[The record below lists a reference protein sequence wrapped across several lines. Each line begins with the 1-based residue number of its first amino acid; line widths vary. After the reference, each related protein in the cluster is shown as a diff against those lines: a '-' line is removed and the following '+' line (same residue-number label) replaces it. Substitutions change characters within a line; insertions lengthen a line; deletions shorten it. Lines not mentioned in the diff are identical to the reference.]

1 MHQIGIV
8 EHLDRIKG
16 MEFAKDRM
24 RTEEVV
30 ISNPKG
36 NGVISRIKEF
46 IAAGVAVGSFEGAV
60 ETFDHLLERTK
71 LCGNG
76 IIISEPDYLRDI
88 EFEWIILA
96 QSKLLSGKR
105 ISRIPV
111 RNEAEVLRQGF
122 EILKRHAHGHDA
134 RTDTT
139 VIGNP
144 VADDGT
150 GNRIHDEPDVGFNTL
165 DLDVGLISDK
175 GGRLFEWIGHE
186 KRAHESS
193 GGSAIVFNRRVR
205 DIDAVDFLESQ
216 CGFPQ
221 RKPQIDRTSQ
231 AKSHNM
237 GVMLA
242 ELQGESILRK

>member
-1 MHQIGIV
+1 
-8 EHLDRIKG
+8 
-16 MEFAKDRM
+16 MEFANDRM

-30 ISNPKG
+30 ISNLEG
-36 NGVISRIKEF
+36 NGIISRIKEF

-60 ETFDHLLERTK
+60 ETFDHLLERAK
-71 LCGNG
+71 FCGNG
-76 IIISEPDYLRDI
+76 IVIGETDHLRDI
-88 EFEWIILA
+88 EFERVILA

-105 ISRIPV
+105 ISRIPI

-150 GNRIHDEPDVGFNTL
+150 GNRIHDEPDVGFDPLN
-165 DLDVGLISDK
+165 LDVGLISNK

-186 KRAHESS
+186 KRARESS
-193 GGSAIVFNRRVR
+193 GGSAIVFNRRVG
-205 DIDAVDFLESQ
+205 DIDAWISLRANAVFRRES
-216 CGFPQ
+216 P
-221 RKPQIDRTSQ
+221 RLT
-231 AKSHNM
+231 
-237 GVMLA
+237 
-242 ELQGESILRK
+242 E

>member
-1 MHQIGIV
+1 MHQIGVV

-36 NGVISRIKEF
+36 NGIISRIKEF

-71 LCGNG
+71 FCGNG
-76 IIISEPDYLRDI
+76 IVIGEPDHLRDI
-88 EFEWIILA
+88 EFERIILA

-134 RTDTT
+134 GTDTT

-165 DLDVGLISDK
+165 DLDVGLIGNK

-186 KRAHESS
+186 KRAYESS
-193 GGSAIVFNRRVR
+193 SGSAIVFNRRVR

-221 RKPQIDRTSQ
+221 RKPQIDRISQ

-242 ELQGESILRK
+242 ELQGGSILRQ